1 MGGRLERCNGMG
13 SEEAAWIGVLYVSV
27 MQWLVINILVS
38 DGLSL
43 AHITLESLQHSSP
56 RIQGPLH

>member
-1 MGGRLERCNGMG
+1 MG